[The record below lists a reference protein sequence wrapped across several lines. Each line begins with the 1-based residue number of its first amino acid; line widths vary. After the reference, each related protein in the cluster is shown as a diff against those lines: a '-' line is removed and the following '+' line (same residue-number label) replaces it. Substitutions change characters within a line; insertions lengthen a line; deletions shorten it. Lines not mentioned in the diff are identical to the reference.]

1 MRKGRPS
8 NSRGLHIAAIDM
20 NLSPISPQTLRR
32 NRDATLLDFREALTG
47 PSSTTLAEV
56 RLSLHGGGDRL
67 GGNRQAA
74 AWIGDQ
80 GRPAGPRA
88 DWVAAAVRRFFFFRP
103 ARARRR
109 ACR

>member
-47 PSSTTLAEV
+47 PSSLRPEV
-56 RLSLHGGGDRL
+56 DKNCSDGANCREVSILV
-67 GGNRQAA
+67 NRKTFEDAISNA
-74 AWIGDQ
+74 
-80 GRPAGPRA
+80 RSEE
-88 DWVAAAVRRFFFFRP
+88 RRVGKECVSTWRKRVEP
-103 ARARRR
+103 
-109 ACR
+109 